1 MWREIGGEL
10 AGTVREG
17 QVPAPGGVPTKP
29 AFELSSPTLGEVVR
43 DINKYSN
50 NVMAQQ
56 LFLTL
61 GLPLRGEG
69 QASAPGVATQAAAR
83 EFLRRWWQ
91 ARFGGDDAPV
101 LDNGSG
107 LSRSERISAQALARL
122 LQTAH
127 ASTLMPELM
136 ASLPIYG
143 VDGTLR
149 RVPQAVGG
157 GAHLKTGSLADVTA
171 LGGYVHAAS
180 GKRYVLVAIVNH
192 ANARAARTALQTLV
206 QAAIAL

>member
-1 MWREIGGEL
+1 MAVNDSRSGSPDPVHLDQRHAISMSCVGRGLNSSTRFSTSGASADLPSARAALLNWWQQRL
-10 AGTVREG
+10 GTVE
-17 QVPAPGGVPTKP
+17 P
-29 AFELSSPTLGEVVR
+29 
-43 DINKYSN
+43 
-50 NVMAQQ
+50 
-56 LFLTL
+56 
-61 GLPLRGEG
+61 
-69 QASAPGVATQAAAR
+69 
-83 EFLRRWWQ
+83 
-91 ARFGGDDAPV
+91 PV

-122 LQTAH
+122 LQAAH

-180 GKRYVLVAIVNH
+180 GKRYVLVVIVNH